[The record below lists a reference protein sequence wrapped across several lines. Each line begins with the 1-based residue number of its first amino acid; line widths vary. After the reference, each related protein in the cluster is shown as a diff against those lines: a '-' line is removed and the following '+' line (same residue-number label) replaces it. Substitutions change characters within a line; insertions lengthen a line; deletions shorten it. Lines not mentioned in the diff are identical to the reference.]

1 VGVFNIGLGELI
13 VLLLLGVL
21 IFGPDKLPRMARDA
35 GRLVRQLRTMADGA
49 KAGLRSE
56 LGEDFGDLDLSDLNP
71 RTFVRRYVLDDDA
84 AGPGATATAVAGVPA
99 QTQAHGTVRPLAPGE
114 HPPFDPDA
122 T

>member
-1 VGVFNIGLGELI
+1 MFNIGLGELI
-13 VLLLLGVL
+13 VLLFLGVL

-35 GRLVRQLRTMADGA
+35 GRMVRQLRTMADGA
-49 KAGLRSE
+49 KEGLRSE

-84 AGPGATATAVAGVPA
+84 AGPGATAVAGVPA
-99 QTQAHGTVRPLAPGE
+99 QTHGSVRPLAPGE